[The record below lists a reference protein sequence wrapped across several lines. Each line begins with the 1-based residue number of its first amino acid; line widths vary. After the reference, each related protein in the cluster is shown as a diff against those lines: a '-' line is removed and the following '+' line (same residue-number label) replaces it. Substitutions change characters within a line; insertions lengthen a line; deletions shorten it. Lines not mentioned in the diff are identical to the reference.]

1 MFRFNIGDYLR
12 DQKDYATGRL
22 YRTIEKAIK
31 VIKESQWVEEDEY
44 NDYCD
49 NKGENSDSNG
59 YIGRPEYVK
68 RLQGRLNELKQ
79 Q

>member
-1 MFRFNIGDYLR
+1 MFGFNIDDYLR
-12 DQKDYATGRL
+12 HQKYCATENR

-31 VIKESQWVEEDEY
+31 VIKERQWVDENEY
-44 NDYCD
+44 DYD
-49 NKGENSDSNG
+49 NTGENSDSNG

-68 RLQGRLNELKQ
+68 RLQSRLNELKQ